1 MTSIEAM
8 ADDSALALINR
19 VAHRIADAAPLN
31 EVLQDVVAFLLTVV
45 KCDSCF
51 IYVLE
56 KDELVLRAS
65 KNPHP
70 DVVGRLTIPM
80 GQGITGWVA
89 EHRQPVVLSRG
100 AYADPRFKRFNELPE
115 DRYEAFLSVPLF
127 SGGRLVG
134 VINLQD
140 RAPHAY
146 TDREI
151 SVVATLGFLAGSEV
165 ERARLASE
173 NTLLADRLDTTRVI
187 ERAREILQTELG
199 ITDDLALQ
207 MMQRESQDR
216 RKSLHEIADAIVV
229 SYAVRRR
236 M

>member
-19 VAHRIADAAPLN
+19 VAHRIADAAPLD

-187 ERAREILQTELG
+187 ERAKEILQTELG

-236 M
+236 V

>member
-1 MTSIEAM
+1 MTPVDAL

-19 VAHRIADAAPLN
+19 VARRIATAAPLD
-31 EVLQDVVAFLLTVV
+31 EVLQDVVAFILTVV

-56 KDELVLRAS
+56 QDALVLRAS

-89 EHRQPVVLSRG
+89 EHREPVVLSRG

-140 RAPHAY
+140 RVPHAY
-146 TDREI
+146 SEREI
-151 SVVATLGFLAGSEV
+151 SIVATLGFLAGAEV
-165 ERARLASE
+165 ERARLATE
-173 NTLLADRLDTTRVI
+173 NTLLADRLESARVI
-187 ERAREILQTELG
+187 ERAKEILRMELD
-199 ITDDLALQ
+199 ITDDLADQ

-229 SYAVRRR
+229 SYAVRKR